1 VTLINKAATKE
12 AALSCLFSPVILF
25 LNSLHLPRGYFMGYA
40 KLLFIY
46 AYCVY
51 HLWHLHS
58 AGVGQSVGIW
68 GESGESGKLGNR
80 GIWESGEPEKLS
92 QLARF
97 YCSNQVAICSCKNLR
112 KFMRKWIVHLMLA
125 YLQKRGVG
133 RLKNWLKPKQQVM
146 RYSSL
151 VLH

>member
-68 GESGESGKLGNR
+68 GESGESGKSGNR
-80 GIWESGEPEKLS
+80 EIGESGNPGSPRNCHSLPVFIAPTKS
-92 QLARF
+92 QSAAVKICANLCANEL
-97 YCSNQVAICSCKNLR
+97 CIWCWLTCKKGEWADLKIGSN
-112 KFMRKWIVHLMLA
+112 
-125 YLQKRGVG
+125 
-133 RLKNWLKPKQQVM
+133 P
-146 RYSSL
+146 SSRWWDIA
-151 VLH
+151 V